1 MIVLDIAQHCHILSM
16 QCCVQYWLS
25 AGPEA
30 NCTHCTRILHEFH
43 FIVSTAQ
50 NCTKS
55 FKIQFSHGT
64 GIKFV
69 VVWSSLQIMRPR
81 RRSGS
86 DLNLPVTVDGR
97 SARRGRLSRSQ
108 TLLSCDGGPPA
119 RRRGPTASAAAESPR
134 FKLARR
140 RAAQHRHRGCDG
152 GPPPPDSLDSQLSH
166 ESQKLGSLRRGRGQ
180 HLALIQAVSP
190 GLVESE
196 HTHCGCQ

>member
-1 MIVLDIAQHCHILSM
+1 MMILVLFDIVHDMIVLDIAQHCHILSM

-119 RRRGPTASAAAESPR
+119 RRRGPTASAAAESPCR
-134 FKLARR
+134 GSSWPAGAAGPRSTVTVAVTVARR
-140 RAAQHRHRGCDG
+140 RRTRSTAN
-152 GPPPPDSLDSQLSH
+152 
-166 ESQKLGSLRRGRGQ
+166 
-180 HLALIQAVSP
+180 
-190 GLVESE
+190 
-196 HTHCGCQ
+196 